1 MDETDRCYIIWRN
14 DRKFLLKS
22 FFPHS
27 KHTLTFFFSF
37 LSPVF
42 CLLSFQILGFIGLV
56 MFSITKVGKET
67 FDSLA
72 CNPEY
77 GFFKHDEEACINLH
91 GLNESTVDFIPKE
104 ILERGWIC
112 LENPLIELTENA
124 HMTLFGVMMLFLLI
138 VVSNIYI
145 GRRQL
150 KFWRFC
156 EDHCIVFSMAALRE
170 EEASAFDN
178 LKKNSCWYCC
188 PIFCRCIP
196 SSCLTNRHSKRI
208 CCRAHLIGEHLIAA
222 RRLRFAA
229 SVGLI
234 CWTL

>member
-1 MDETDRCYIIWRN
+1 
-14 DRKFLLKS
+14 
-22 FFPHS
+22 
-27 KHTLTFFFSF
+27 
-37 LSPVF
+37 
-42 CLLSFQILGFIGLV
+42 

-196 SSCLTNRHSKRI
+196 SSCLTNTHSKRI